1 MAKKT
6 KTSPITH
13 VRSDQFLQK
22 AVQMA
27 QANFSVLSPGDQSF
41 YSDPTPAT
49 WADFI
54 GAQLR
59 GAIGSNGAF
68 QRKQAPVLYF
78 SSGNEIKQG
87 TEKSGTKDLGYMEW
101 GFGNMLPNLVAF
113 LTHLLPYTAA
123 GIKFNTDLCAGLG
136 PQPMYDTAQY
146 VGGNITTRYIRYKD
160 AGTFLRGQI
169 IDKQRE
175 LLKLRS
181 EWQSSAQTHPDGG
194 SDDGTA
200 SEGSVLGGSATEKK
214 ATMSAASASGSED
227 ESKMGTVLGGSPA
240 DDPAQEIFDDLCK
253 TLEEQIT
260 DLQKALEVWKT
271 TNEEVQKFLD
281 RNNIA
286 QTWLSLVLDQEL
298 FGIAF
303 PELLLNQ
310 QDLDKD
316 GQPVKTEMW
325 TPKVTGIAHR
335 SCHTTRLERMDS
347 EGKINYVYCSNR
359 WLDHFFVE
367 QGQINDPINAIH
379 ALYIREPLES
389 LRETVRTA
397 RQKKV
402 SVEQRPTHFVLPSV
416 YPTAGRPYYPTPAW
430 HSIFGG
436 DIYEYISTIISDRLN
451 RKRNSNI
458 IGRVIY
464 LNNEYMQQ
472 LFVQKKATGDENKQ
486 KAIRDKLYTQI
497 NTWLGN
503 RNNAG
508 QSLLAFTFTG
518 ADGKEH
524 KSFEIVEIEAAK
536 KSTADANEKETA
548 EISSIVFMAMGLDA
562 RLLGSSPL
570 ALVGSNGGTDIRERY
585 LLRLLMKSP
594 AQNILLKPFEVLSS
608 FNEWDKHLVW
618 QVQREVM
625 TTLDRSKSGVTSQNT
640 ENESQ

>member
-1 MAKKT
+1 MAKRT

-13 VRSDQFLQK
+13 VRSDQFLKK

-27 QANFSVLSPGDQSF
+27 QDNFSVLSPGDQSF

-59 GAIGSNGAF
+59 GAIGSNGAY

-87 TEKSGTKDLGYMEW
+87 TEKSGTKDLGFMEW
-101 GFGNMLPNLVAF
+101 GFGNTLPNLVAF

-146 VGGNITTRYIRYKD
+146 VGGNITTRFIRYKD

-181 EWQSSAQTHPDGG
+181 EWQSSPQTHPDGG
-194 SDDGTA
+194 SSEGDA
-200 SEGSVLGGSATEKK
+200 SEGSVLSGLPTE
-214 ATMSAASASGSED
+214 
-227 ESKMGTVLGGSPA
+227 
-240 DDPAQEIFDDLCK
+240 DDPAKKIYDELCA
-253 TLEEQIT
+253 TLEEQIEE
-260 DLQKALEVWKT
+260 LQTALESWKT
-271 TNEEVQKFLD
+271 TNDEVQKFLD

-286 QTWLSLVLDQEL
+286 QTWLSLVLDHEL

-310 QDLDKD
+310 QDLGKD
-316 GQPVKTEMW
+316 GKPVETEVW
-325 TPKVTGIAHR
+325 KPKVTGIAHR
-335 SCHTTRLERMDS
+335 SCHTTRLERMDD
-347 EGKINYVYCSNR
+347 EGIINFVYCSNR
-359 WLDHFFVE
+359 WLDRVFVE
-367 QGQINDPINAIH
+367 QGNINDPINAIPS
-379 ALYIREPLES
+379 LNTREPLNS
-389 LRETVRTA
+389 LNEKVRKA
-397 RQKKV
+397 RQNKV
-402 SVEQRPTHFVLPSV
+402 SVKERPTHFVLPSV

-486 KAIRDKLYTQI
+486 KVIRDKLYSQI

-548 EISSIVFMAMGLDA
+548 EISSIVFMAMGLDG
-562 RLLGSSPL
+562 RLMGSSPL
-570 ALVGSNGGTDIRERY
+570 SLVGSNGGTDIRERY

-594 AQNILLKPFEVLSS
+594 AQNILLKPFEVLSR

-640 ENESQ
+640 ENESQQK

>member
-1 MAKKT
+1 MAKK
-6 KTSPITH
+6 KSSEYISH
-13 VRSDQFLQK
+13 VRSDQYLKK
-22 AVQMA
+22 AVQLA
-27 QANFSVLSPGDQSF
+27 QDNYSVLMPGDQSF
-41 YSDPTPAT
+41 YSEPTPAT

-59 GAIGSNGAF
+59 GAIGSNGQY
-68 QRKQAPVLYF
+68 QRRQIPALYF

-87 TEKSGTKDLGYMEW
+87 TEKIGSPDLGYMEW
-101 GFGNMLPNLVAF
+101 GFGNVLPNLVAF

-181 EWQSSAQTHPDGG
+181 EWQSPSQTHPDGG
-194 SDDGTA
+194 SQEDNA
-200 SEGSVLGGSATEKK
+200 N
-214 ATMSAASASGSED
+214 SAAVVPAPTATIPVGSASGED
-227 ESKMGTVLGGSPA
+227 ESKLSTVLGGSPT
-240 DDPAQEIFDDLCK
+240 DDPAEKIFNELCAS
-253 TLEEQIT
+253 LEEQISE
-260 DLQKALEVWKT
+260 LQKALETWKT
-271 TNEEVQKFLD
+271 TSEEVQAFLD

-310 QDLDKD
+310 QAIGKDKK
-316 GQPVKTEMW
+316 PVETEVW
-325 TPKVTGIAHR
+325 TPKVIGIAHR
-335 SCHTTRLERMDS
+335 SCHTTRLERMDD
-347 EGKINYVYCSNR
+347 EGHINFVYCSNR
-359 WLDHFFVE
+359 WLDRVFVE
-367 QGQINDPINAIH
+367 QGNENDNINAIP
-379 ALYIREPLES
+379 AIYVPSPLDSLDEKVRE
-389 LRETVRTA
+389 A
-397 RQKKV
+397 RQNKV
-402 SVEQRPTHFVLPSV
+402 SVENRPTHFVLPTV

-472 LFVQKKATGDENKQ
+472 LFVQKKATGNDALQ
-486 KAIRDKLYTQI
+486 KELRDKLYHQI
-497 NTWLGN
+497 NQWLAN

-548 EISSIVFMAMGLDA
+548 EIGSIVFMAMGLDA
-562 RLLGSSPL
+562 RLLGSTPL

-585 LLRLLMKSP
+585 LLRLLLKSP
-594 AQNILLKPFEVLSS
+594 AQNILLKPFEVLSR

-640 ENESQ
+640 ENESQSKT

>member
-1 MAKKT
+1 MAKPNNI
-6 KTSPITH
+6 SRVPSSRFIE
-13 VRSDQFLQK
+13 K
-22 AVQMA
+22 AAALHRQG
-27 QANFSVLSPGDQSF
+27 FSVLM
-41 YSDPTPAT
+41 PADRSYHGEPPELT
-49 WADFI
+49 WGDFI

-59 GAIGSNGAF
+59 GAEGSKGVL
-68 QRKQAPVLYF
+68 QRRQIPTLYF
-78 SSGNEIKQG
+78 SSGDENKQG
-87 TEKSGTKDLGYMEW
+87 SENIGTPNLGWMEW
-101 GFGNMLPNLVAF
+101 GFGNALPNFVAL

-175 LLKLRS
+175 LLKLQS
-181 EWQSSAQTHPDGG
+181 EQAASLQTHPDCG
-194 SDDGTA
+194 SDDDAPA
-200 SEGSVLGGSATEKK
+200 SPENPTNRVLGVFDTE
-214 ATMSAASASGSED
+214 
-227 ESKMGTVLGGSPA
+227 SPTRKTY
-240 DDPAQEIFDDLCK
+240 DDLVASLQDQIKELQEALTVWQK
-253 TLEEQIT
+253 TE
-260 DLQKALEVWKT
+260 A
-271 TNEEVQKFLD
+271 EVQEFLD
-281 RNNIA
+281 RNNVA

-298 FGIAF
+298 FGISY

-310 QDLDKD
+310 KALDAK
-316 GQPVKTEMW
+316 GEPVKTEAW
-325 TPKVTGIAHR
+325 VPKVTGIAHR
-335 SCHTTRLERMDS
+335 SCHTTRFERMDNK
-347 EGKINYVYCSNR
+347 GRINFVYCSNR
-359 WLDHFFVE
+359 WLDRPFVDQAQANE
-367 QGQINDPINAIH
+367 PIYAIP
-379 ALYIREPLES
+379 ALNVSQPLVS
-389 LRETVRTA
+389 LEDALITA
-397 RQKKV
+397 RSKKV
-402 SVEQRPTHFVLPSV
+402 AVKDRPTRFVLPSV

-436 DIYEYISTIISDRLN
+436 DIYEYISTIISDRLS

-464 LNNEYMQQ
+464 LHNDYLQQ
-472 LFVQKKATGDENKQ
+472 LFIQNQAQSDAKKQGE
-486 KAIRDKLYTQI
+486 IRDKLYAQI
-497 NTWLGN
+497 NSWLGN

-508 QSLLAFTFTG
+508 QSLLAFTFQGT
-518 ADGKEH
+518 DGKEH

-585 LLRLLMKSP
+585 LLRLILKSP
-594 AQNILLKPFEVLSS
+594 TQNLMLKPFEVLSAY
-608 FNEWDKHLVW
+608 NKWDRHLVW

-640 ENESQ
+640 ENQSQQNAS

>member
-1 MAKKT
+1 MAKRI

-13 VRSDQFLQK
+13 VRSDQFLKK

-27 QANFSVLSPGDQSF
+27 QDNFSVLSPGDQSF

-59 GAIGSNGAF
+59 GAIGSNGAY

-87 TEKSGTKDLGYMEW
+87 TEKSGTKDLGFMEW
-101 GFGNMLPNLVAF
+101 GFGNTLPNLVAF

-146 VGGNITTRYIRYKD
+146 VGGNITTRFIRYKD

-181 EWQSSAQTHPDGG
+181 EWQSSSQTHPDGG
-194 SDDGTA
+194 SSEGDA
-200 SEGSVLGGSATEKK
+200 SEGSVL
-214 ATMSAASASGSED
+214 SG
-227 ESKMGTVLGGSPA
+227 LPA
-240 DDPAQEIFDDLCK
+240 EDDPAKKIYDELCA
-253 TLEEQIT
+253 TLEEQIEE
-260 DLQKALEVWKT
+260 LQTALESWKT
-271 TNEEVQKFLD
+271 TNDEVQKFLD

-286 QTWLSLVLDQEL
+286 QTWLSLVLDHEL

-310 QDLDKD
+310 QDLGKD
-316 GQPVKTEMW
+316 GKPVETEVW
-325 TPKVTGIAHR
+325 NPKVTGIAHR
-335 SCHTTRLERMDS
+335 SCHTTRLERMDD
-347 EGKINYVYCSNR
+347 EGIINFVYCSNR
-359 WLDHFFVE
+359 WLDRVFVE
-367 QGQINDPINAIH
+367 QGNINDPINAIPS
-379 ALYIREPLES
+379 LNTREPLNS
-389 LRETVRTA
+389 LNEKVRKA
-397 RQKKV
+397 RQNKV
-402 SVEQRPTHFVLPSV
+402 SVKERPTHFVLPSV

-486 KAIRDKLYTQI
+486 KAIRDKLYSQI

-548 EISSIVFMAMGLDA
+548 EISSIVFMAMGLDG
-562 RLLGSSPL
+562 RLMGSSPL
-570 ALVGSNGGTDIRERY
+570 SLVGSNGGTDIRERY

-594 AQNILLKPFEVLSS
+594 AQNILLKPFEVLSR

-640 ENESQ
+640 ENESQQK

>member
-1 MAKKT
+1 MAKRT

-13 VRSDQFLQK
+13 VRSDQFLKK

-27 QANFSVLSPGDQSF
+27 QDNFSVLSPGDQSF

-59 GAIGSNGAF
+59 GAIGSNGAY

-87 TEKSGTKDLGYMEW
+87 TEKSGTKDLGFMEW
-101 GFGNMLPNLVAF
+101 GFGNTLPNLVAF

-146 VGGNITTRYIRYKD
+146 VGGNITTRFIRYKD

-181 EWQSSAQTHPDGG
+181 EWQSSPQTHPDGG
-194 SDDGTA
+194 SSEGDA
-200 SEGSVLGGSATEKK
+200 SEGSVL
-214 ATMSAASASGSED
+214 SG
-227 ESKMGTVLGGSPA
+227 LPA
-240 DDPAQEIFDDLCK
+240 EDDPAKKIYDELCA
-253 TLEEQIT
+253 TLEEQIEE
-260 DLQKALEVWKT
+260 LQTALESWKT
-271 TNEEVQKFLD
+271 TNDEVQKFLD

-286 QTWLSLVLDQEL
+286 QTWLSLVLDHEL

-310 QDLDKD
+310 QDLGKD
-316 GQPVKTEMW
+316 GKPVETEVW
-325 TPKVTGIAHR
+325 KPKVTGIAHR
-335 SCHTTRLERMDS
+335 SCHTTRLERMDD
-347 EGKINYVYCSNR
+347 EGIINFVYCSNR
-359 WLDHFFVE
+359 WLDRVFVE
-367 QGQINDPINAIH
+367 QGNINDPINAIPS
-379 ALYIREPLES
+379 LNTREPLNS
-389 LRETVRTA
+389 LNEKVRKA
-397 RQKKV
+397 RQNKV
-402 SVEQRPTHFVLPSV
+402 SVKERPTHFVLPSV

-486 KAIRDKLYTQI
+486 KVIRDKLYSQI

-524 KSFEIVEIEAAK
+524 KSFEIVEIEAAR

-548 EISSIVFMAMGLDA
+548 EISSIVFMAMGLDG
-562 RLLGSSPL
+562 RLMGSSPL
-570 ALVGSNGGTDIRERY
+570 SLVGSNGGTDIRERY

-594 AQNILLKPFEVLSS
+594 AQNILLKPFEVLSR

-640 ENESQ
+640 ENESQQK